1 LTIQP
6 TAEGSAAVA
15 SVSNSALV
23 SERASEQS
31 TKRRSRD
38 RQPFTP
44 DPVMVTVF
52 WWQANDGRATSPDNQ
67 FSASAAIPLR
77 FRCLGTN
84 SSKYP
89 KRYRVDLAQAM
100 DPMPELDRRE
110 LKALGGAISES
121 LSKELGVE
129 VATCSP
135 DVIDTVLGSV

>member
-1 LTIQP
+1 M
-6 TAEGSAAVA
+6 A
-15 SVSNSALV
+15 STPNQALV
-23 SERASEQS
+23 TEPTSEQS

-52 WWQANDGRATSPDNQ
+52 WWQANDGRTTGLDNQ
-67 FSASAAIPLR
+67 FSTIAATPLR

-100 DPMPELDRRE
+100 DSMPELDRRE
-110 LKALGGAISES
+110 LKALGSAISES
-121 LSKELGVE
+121 LSNQMGVE
-129 VATCSP
+129 VAACSP

>member
-1 LTIQP
+1 M
-6 TAEGSAAVA
+6 A
-15 SVSNSALV
+15 SVLNSALV
-23 SERASEQS
+23 SEQASEQS

-38 RQPFTP
+38 RQPFMP

-52 WWQANDGRATSPDNQ
+52 WWQANDRRATSPDNQ

-77 FRCLGTN
+77 FRCLGTD